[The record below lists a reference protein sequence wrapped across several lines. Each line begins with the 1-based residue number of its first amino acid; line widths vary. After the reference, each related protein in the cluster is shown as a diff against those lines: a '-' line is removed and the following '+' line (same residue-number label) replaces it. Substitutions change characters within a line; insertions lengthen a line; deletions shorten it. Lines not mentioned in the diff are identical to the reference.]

1 MDMSLED
8 AVELGKCAIYQATHR
23 DAGSGGV
30 CRVYH
35 IHEERDGKGWT
46 KMHDYLDVNK
56 LHYEY

>member
-30 CRVYH
+30 DVGSGG
-35 IHEERDGKGWT
+35 DGGVSGRKDGSHGRWQ
-46 KMHDYLDVNK
+46 
-56 LHYEY
+56 